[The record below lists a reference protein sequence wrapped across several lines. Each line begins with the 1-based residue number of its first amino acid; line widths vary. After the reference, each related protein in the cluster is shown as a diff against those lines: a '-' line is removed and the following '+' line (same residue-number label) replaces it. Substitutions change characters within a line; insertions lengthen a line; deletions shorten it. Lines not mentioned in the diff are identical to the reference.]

1 MPELDSP
8 AARAPSEGRGDEAG
22 PAAGARRRP
31 AAGRLKRLA
40 RRVVGSGLYSS
51 AWSAY
56 SLARWGDEL
65 REPFP
70 LRHKI
75 TAWRHGFLSFSEALY
90 DFPRNDRRDYVDDYM
105 RLYRCNRLN
114 PVPQFFD
121 HKFLQRSV
129 LLGKGFP
136 QPETVALIFRND
148 ILLNPFDEVARYVTV
163 EEFERWL
170 IQDGG
175 EFIIKPQNGR
185 LGRDI
190 YLIEVQNGTLVR
202 RRGSE
207 TRPFKLTNRN
217 EVLLAERRVRQG
229 AFWQNL
235 YPESSNSIRAL
246 TMWTPGDE
254 KPFLGAAAQR
264 IGTAETMPT
273 DNFSGGGIA
282 APIDPATGR
291 LGTGS
296 RHPVKARGMQLRGIT
311 HHPDTGAQIEG
322 AVLPHWDRLRDTVVR
337 AAASL
342 PTNRYVGWDII
353 VDEGGAPVIL
363 EGNAKPG
370 LDVVQ
375 THRGLLADP
384 AMRRFYEKCGVL

>member
-8 AARAPSEGRGDEAG
+8 AARAPAAG
-22 PAAGARRRP
+22 PAFSAPPPEPMPRRP
-31 AAGRLKRLA
+31 AAGPLKRLA
-40 RRVVGSGLYSS
+40 MRMVGSRLYSS
-51 AWSAY
+51 VRSAY
-56 SLARWGDEL
+56 WLARGPEL

-70 LRHKI
+70 LGYKVN
-75 TAWRHGFLSFSEALY
+75 AWRHGFLSFSEALY
-90 DFPRNDRRDYVDDYM
+90 DFPRNDRRDYIDDYT
-105 RLYRCNRLN
+105 RLYRCARLN
-114 PVPQFFD
+114 PAPQFFD
-121 HKFLQRSV
+121 HKFLLRSV

-136 QPETVALIFRND
+136 QPATVALIFRND
-148 ILLNPFDEVARYVTV
+148 ILLNPFDEAARYVTV
-163 EEFERWL
+163 DEFEQWL
-170 IQDGG
+170 IRDGG
-175 EFIIKPQNGR
+175 DFIIKPQNGR
-185 LGRDI
+185 FGRDI
-190 YLIEVQNGTLVR
+190 YLIEVQNGALVR

-229 AFWQNL
+229 AFWHNL

-264 IGTAETMPT
+264 IGTADTMPT
-273 DNFSGGGIA
+273 DNFSGGWIA

-296 RHPVKARGMQLRGIT
+296 RHPVKARGKQLRGIT
-311 HHPDTGAQIEG
+311 HHPDTSAQIEG
-322 AVLPHWDRLRDTVVR
+322 AVLPHWDGLRDTVVR

-342 PTNRYVGWDII
+342 PTNRYVGWDVI
-353 VDEGGAPVIL
+353 VDESGAAVIL